1 MSAYQNHAGYTRY
14 PGEIEQAIGKLLI
27 ANRDTINITG
37 LGFADRMQ
45 VVALFHEY
53 SMGCAQRGLVEARD
67 ALDIPETGVV

>member
-1 MSAYQNHAGYTRY
+1 MSAYQNHEGSTRY
-14 PGEIEQAIGKLLI
+14 PGEVEQAIGKLLI

-45 VVALFHEY
+45 MEALFHEY
-53 SMGCAQRGLVEARD
+53 SMGYAQRGLVEARD

>member
-1 MSAYQNHAGYTRY
+1 MSDYQNHEGYTRY
-14 PGEIEQAIGKLLI
+14 PGEVEQAIGKLLI

-45 VVALFHEY
+45 LEALLHEH
-53 SMGCAQRGLVEARD
+53 SMGYAQRGIVETRD

>member
-14 PGEIEQAIGKLLI
+14 PGEIEQAIGALLI
-27 ANRDTINITG
+27 ANRDVINITG

-45 VVALFHEY
+45 MEALLHEY

-67 ALDIPETGVV
+67 ALDIQETGVV

>member
-1 MSAYQNHAGYTRY
+1 MSTYPNHEGSTRY
-14 PGEIEQAIGKLLI
+14 PGEIEQAIGALLI

-45 VVALFHEY
+45 MAALLHEY
-53 SMGCAQRGLVEARD
+53 SMGYAQRGLVEARD

>member
-1 MSAYQNHAGYTRY
+1 MSTYPNHEGSTRY

-45 VVALFHEY
+45 MAALLHEY

-67 ALDIPETGVV
+67 ALDIPETGAV

>member
-1 MSAYQNHAGYTRY
+1 MSAYQNHKGRTRY
-14 PGEIEQAIGKLLI
+14 PGEVEQAIGKLLI

-45 VVALFHEY
+45 LEALLHEY

-67 ALDIPETGVV
+67 ALDIQETGVV

>member
-1 MSAYQNHAGYTRY
+1 MSTYPNHKGSTRY
-14 PGEIEQAIGKLLI
+14 PGEIEQAIGELLI

-45 VVALFHEY
+45 LEALFHEY

-67 ALDIPETGVV
+67 ALDIQETGVV